1 MNFAKVFGILFAAA
15 AILGGGYVLTLF
27 SPGAAVEDSSAYLN
41 SDMENSQLLLE
52 SEKLEKSF
60 EKQVVQKGTTEEVV
74 ALLRKAISLQEVYID
89 RSSNRDRSPAE
100 RLVKLKTRLQN
111 IEAKPLL
118 EIVDS
123 LEKKAKDAAAAED
136 SERARDYYSQACVMQ
151 TKINVDYSLSKFK
164 SVQRALYFDTQSK
177 TMRARPLYLK
187 SVEAEKNAYK
197 AIEAGNWN
205 SARENFETAIA
216 MLSKIN
222 SDFPNSAYTDFT
234 RMQNLDVELESLK
247 SADLYAKLEAVLKKA
262 EDAKARNDFPSASE
276 AYGDALELQRT
287 INRVYPR
294 SRHAS
299 DESAAKFEREKI
311 DAYSWDYATAIK
323 NLDAKLTEVIRKGD
337 IPLVVEMSTNLLGKV
352 EQFKRDY
359 PRSNLV
365 GDELVLKLRYI
376 NFTAREIPQIQRLV
390 RENLAEINGVQ
401 MLATEVTQKLYSAVM
416 KENPSRYTDNE
427 NLPVDSVSYDD
438 VERFC
443 TRLSWILSAEVA
455 LPTEADFAKAVGS
468 LRYVDI
474 NEISWNYLNSGGK
487 THPVAAKRKN
497 DKGFFDLLG
506 NVEEFVRP
514 KSGSDSIPVMGGS
527 AQSTTDSILDLAKK
541 TVDSKTR
548 NRMLGF
554 RIIVK

>member
-1 MNFAKVFGILFAAA
+1 MNFAKIFGILFAAA

-27 SPGAAVEDSSAYLN
+27 SPGAAVEDNSAYAN

-60 EKQVVQKGTTEEVV
+60 EKQIVQKGTTEEVV

-111 IEAKPLL
+111 IEAKPLS

-123 LEKKAKDAAAAED
+123 LEKKAKDAADAGD
-136 SERARDYYSQACVMQ
+136 SERARDFYSQACVMQ
-151 TKINVDYSLSKFK
+151 TKINVEYSLSKFK

-187 SVEAEKNAYK
+187 SAEAEKNAYK
-197 AIEAGNWN
+197 AIDAGDWN

-216 MLSKIN
+216 LLSKIN

-234 RMQNLDVELESLK
+234 RMQNLEVELESLK
-247 SADLYAKLEAVLKKA
+247 SADLYVKLESVLKKA
-262 EDAKARNDFPSASE
+262 EDAKARNDFPAASE

-299 DESAAKFEREKI
+299 DESAAKFEREKV

-323 NLDAKLTEVIRKGD
+323 NLDAQLTEVIRKGD
-337 IPLVVEMSTNLLGKV
+337 IALVVEMSTNLLGKV

-376 NFTAREIPQIQRLV
+376 NFTAREMPQIQKLV
-390 RENLAEINGVQ
+390 RENLAEINGVK
-401 MLATEVTQKLYSAVM
+401 MLATEVSQKLYSAVM

-455 LPTEADFAKAVGS
+455 LPTEADFAMAVGT

-487 THPVAAKRKN
+487 THPVASKRKN

-506 NVEEFVRP
+506 NVEEFVCP
-514 KSGSDSIPVMGGS
+514 KSGSEAIPVMGGS